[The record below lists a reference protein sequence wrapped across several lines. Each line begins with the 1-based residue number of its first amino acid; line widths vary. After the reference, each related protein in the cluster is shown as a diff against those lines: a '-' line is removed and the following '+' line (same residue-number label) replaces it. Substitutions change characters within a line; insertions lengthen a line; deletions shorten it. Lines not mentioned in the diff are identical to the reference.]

1 MQTIRPAFVFVDTFD
16 PNFPDVLVPL
26 GPQTDEEAEWASEA
40 AWESGLNPYPKTYKC
55 EFCGHTYE
63 VRGERYVAE
72 GCPLGCV
79 SSEEYARVTATC
91 EHGMAAWLC
100 EGPMHY
106 PADNP
111 F

>member
-40 AWESGLNPYPKTYKC
+40 AWESGLN
-55 EFCGHTYE
+55 TYE